1 MWTNKTNMRSNVS
14 WLLLLIGI
22 LKWNIDAFSNGKLG
36 RSRIC
41 SVLKDHE
48 GKFLCIF
55 SCSAGNIESNEAEV
69 LTIQKAMLLSIV
81 FLSFYKLIGYGVKF
95 LPCYYLD

>member
-1 MWTNKTNMRSNVS
+1 M
-14 WLLLLIGI
+14 
-22 LKWNIDAFSNGKLG
+22 LKWNIDAFSNDKPGP
-36 RSRIC
+36 SRIC

-55 SCSAGNIESNEAEV
+55 SCSTSNIKSNEVEV
-69 LTIQKAMLLSIV
+69 LTIQKAMLLSIIF
-81 FLSFYKLIGYGVKF
+81 FLCFYKSIGYGVKF

>member
-1 MWTNKTNMRSNVS
+1 MRSNVS

-69 LTIQKAMLLSIV
+69 LAIQKAMLLSIIL

>member
-48 GKFLCIF
+48 GKFLSIF

-69 LTIQKAMLLSIV
+69 LAIQKAMLLSIIF
-81 FLSFYKLIGYGVKF
+81 FLCFYKYRL
-95 LPCYYLD
+95 

>member
-14 WLLLLIGI
+14 WLLLLISI

-55 SCSAGNIESNEAEV
+55 SWFAGNTESNEAEV
-69 LTIQKAMLLSIV
+69 LAIQKAMLLSIC
-81 FLSFYKLIGYGVKF
+81 FLIFYKLIGYGVKF